1 MLDMAK
7 HTLAEQMAKLKEK
20 QEKERDALQ
29 ATTERMLI
37 QRFRQETRG
46 EANKD
51 SDELESA
58 DTDGGWPA
66 LGGQAPQLPATKGP
80 DPCYWVE

>member
-20 QEKERDALQ
+20 QEKERDELQ

-37 QRFRQETRG
+37 QRFRKEMRG
-46 EANKD
+46 DANKD

-58 DTDGGWPA
+58 A
-66 LGGQAPQLPATKGP
+66 SLGGQAPQLPATKGSGP
-80 DPCYWVE
+80 SYWVQ